1 MKKELLKHII
11 RDFHL
16 APLPQLKRRA
26 LVVPVDT
33 GKIITLVGVRR
44 SGKTSYL
51 FNLIEDL
58 LGRGVPMAEIL
69 YVNFEDERLD
79 LKTEELD
86 LLLQAYRELYPDV
99 NVEDCWF
106 FFDEIQNIA
115 GWDKFIRRVYDKGTK
130 NIFIT
135 GSNARFLSSEIAT
148 SLRGRTISYEVFP
161 LSFHEY
167 LSFKE
172 VTVDL
177 HSSKSIALINHH
189 LADYLRHG
197 GFPEVINYN
206 DGLRNRVL
214 QEYFNVMIYRDLL
227 ERYKIKNIPALKFF
241 LKRLM
246 SSATKQVSVNNI
258 YNELKSSGFKI
269 GKNQL
274 YDNLEACQN
283 IYLAMVLRK
292 HTKSLVNRELGE
304 KKIYAIDNGLLNALD
319 YKFSDDTGKTLEQTV
334 FLELKRREKDVY
346 FFKEKSECDFIIKL
360 GFEVTEAIQVT
371 ATLSDEKTRK
381 RELRGLLECCKVL
394 GLRHGLIITFDTA
407 EELEVDGVKVTIM
420 PLYHWLL
427 ADTVNGE

>member
-1 MKKELLKHII
+1 MKKDLLKLII

-16 APLPQLKRRA
+16 SPLPKLNRRT
-26 LVVPVDT
+26 LEIPLDT
-33 GKIITLVGVRR
+33 GKIVTLVGVRR

-58 LGRGVPMAEIL
+58 LSRGVPMAEIL

-86 LLLQAYRELYPDV
+86 LLLQAYQELYPDT
-99 NVEDCWF
+99 NIERCWF

-115 GWDKFIRRVYDKGTK
+115 GWDKFVRRIYDKGTRR
-130 NIFIT
+130 IFIT

-148 SLRGRTISYEVFP
+148 SLRGRTVSYEVFP
-161 LSFHEY
+161 LSFREY
-167 LSFKE
+167 LSFKR
-172 VTVDL
+172 VTIDL
-177 HSSKSIALINHH
+177 HSTKSISMINHH

-197 GFPEVINYN
+197 GFPEVIGYD

-227 ERYKIKNIPALKFF
+227 ERYEIKNIPALKFF
-241 LKRLM
+241 LKRLI

-283 IYLAMVLRK
+283 IYLALVLRK
-292 HTKSLVNRELGE
+292 QTKSLVERELGE

-319 YKFSDDTGKTLEQTV
+319 YKFSDDAGKGLEQAV
-334 FLELKRREKDVY
+334 FLELKRREKEVC
-346 FFKEKSECDFIIKL
+346 FFKGNTECDFIIKQ
-360 GFEVTEAIQVT
+360 GFDVTEAIQVAVT
-371 ATLSDEKTRK
+371 ISDEKTRK
-381 RELRGLLECCKVL
+381 RELRGLLECCNAF
-394 GLRHGLIITFDTA
+394 GLKEGLIITADST
-407 EELEVDGVKVTIM
+407 EKLEVGGVKVTVL
-420 PLYHWLL
+420 PLYRWLL
-427 ADTVNGE
+427 M

>member
-1 MKKELLKHII
+1 MKKELLKQII

-16 APLPQLKRRA
+16 APLPKLNRRA

-58 LGRGVPMAEIL
+58 LVRGVPLAGIL

-99 NVEDCWF
+99 NIEGCWF

-167 LSFKE
+167 LSFKG

-177 HSSKSIALINHH
+177 HSSKSIALIIHH
-189 LADYLRHG
+189 LADYLKHG
-197 GFPEVINYN
+197 GFPEVIDYN

-227 ERYKIKNIPALKFF
+227 ERYEIKNIPALKFF

-258 YNELKSSGFKI
+258 
-269 GKNQL
+269 
-274 YDNLEACQN
+274 
-283 IYLAMVLRK
+283 
-292 HTKSLVNRELGE
+292 
-304 KKIYAIDNGLLNALD
+304 
-319 YKFSDDTGKTLEQTV
+319 
-334 FLELKRREKDVY
+334 
-346 FFKEKSECDFIIKL
+346 
-360 GFEVTEAIQVT
+360 
-371 ATLSDEKTRK
+371 
-381 RELRGLLECCKVL
+381 
-394 GLRHGLIITFDTA
+394 
-407 EELEVDGVKVTIM
+407 
-420 PLYHWLL
+420 
-427 ADTVNGE
+427 